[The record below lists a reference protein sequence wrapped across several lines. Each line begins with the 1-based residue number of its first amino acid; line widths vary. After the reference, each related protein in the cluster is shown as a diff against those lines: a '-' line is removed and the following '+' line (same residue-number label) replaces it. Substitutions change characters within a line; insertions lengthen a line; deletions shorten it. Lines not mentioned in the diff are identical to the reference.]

1 MTEMEIIRLMKDLM
15 RLLQNLS
22 ELEGGEDGIEE
33 RLEEIKS
40 ELGSWFIDGYLPYQA
55 S

>member
-1 MTEMEIIRLMKDLM
+1 MNEMEITRLMNDLR
-15 RLLQNLS
+15 RLLQNMS
-22 ELEGGEDGIEE
+22 EFEGGKGEIEE

-40 ELGSWFIDGYLPYQA
+40 ELGSWFIDGYLPYPA